1 MKKYWEG
8 HTLQKFIFGDIADK
22 EILKL
27 GVKHIRKID

>member
-1 MKKYWEG
+1 
-8 HTLQKFIFGDIADK
+8 LQKFIFGDIADK